1 MRKPAARNVWS
12 WLATSLGGSEV
23 GYAIAVMTMVFVLI
37 VGNVQLRESTGYQSR
52 VVNRTTD
59 RLAADMLRLAS
70 VVNDWRYHRTL
81 DEGGLN
87 TRQFGLVPLPDSRIS
102 AAIRRGRLWVW
113 IPEQQQLVDSLNRQS
128 ASSALVGTVAG
139 GRLRM
144 VDGTDMNLSLPAGVA
159 EGSIVYLN

>member
-1 MRKPAARNVWS
+1 M
-12 WLATSLGGSEV
+12 

-37 VGNVQLRESTGYQSR
+37 VGHVQLRESTGYQSR

-102 AAIRRGRLWVW
+102 AAIRRGR
-113 IPEQQQLVDSLNRQS
+113 PEQQQLVDSLNRQS